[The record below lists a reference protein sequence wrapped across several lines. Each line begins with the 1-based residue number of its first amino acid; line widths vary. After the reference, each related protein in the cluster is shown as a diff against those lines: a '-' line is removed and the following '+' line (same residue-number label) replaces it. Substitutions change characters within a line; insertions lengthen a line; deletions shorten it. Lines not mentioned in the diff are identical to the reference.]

1 MMAAEISFRK
11 LDAHRCWT
19 KTLDRVTTYFVGY
32 RPEIT
37 TVTLTEAVM
46 TEFLLGTSQPTH

>member
-1 MMAAEISFRK
+1 MAAEISFRK

-46 TEFLLGTSQPTH
+46 TEYLLGTSQPTH